1 MKVCFVS
8 NTAGLLG
15 AERALVELLLAL
27 RLKQTESFVI
37 VPKRGPLFDLL
48 TELNI
53 PCAVIRY
60 YAWIGTRTFPFW
72 KRLGAFLVSA
82 FATIPVVFRIYRWK
96 ADVVCTNTI
105 AVFTGALAAWIIRK
119 PHVWLIHEIVGEGHY
134 MTPFLPFQLTM
145 RLLNSLSDGIVANSE
160 TIRQRYAHYLPTGKM
175 HVAYQAV
182 RVEVTCRNRSL
193 RPFKHDDSTKCVSVG
208 ALIPSKCHSEA
219 IQAVA
224 ELKRAGVEVELAII
238 GAGPDRA
245 VLEDI
250 VEAEGLGGNVFF
262 SGYLL
267 NPYPVIQAA
276 DIVLICSRDE
286 GFGRVAVEAMRLGK
300 PIIAAASGATTEL
313 IKNRFNGLLYQP
325 GHPGELAKKL
335 RTLLESEFL
344 QSKLVQNGRRT
355 AERFTLERYGATVLR
370 VFEQVKACHGC

>member
-8 NTAGLLG
+8 HTAGLLG

-27 RLKQTESFVI
+27 RLKQIESFVI
-37 VPKRGPLFDLL
+37 VPRRGPLFDLL

-60 YAWIGTRTFPFW
+60 HWWIGVRVAPFW
-72 KRLGAFLVSA
+72 RRLGAFLVSA
-82 FATIPVVFRIYRWK
+82 FATIPVSFRIYRWK

-105 AVFTGALAAWIIRK
+105 AVFTGALAARIVRK
-119 PHVWLIHEIVGEGHY
+119 PHVWLIHEFVGEGY
-134 MTPFLPFQLTM
+134 YVTPLLPFQLTM

-160 TIRQRYAHYLPTGKM
+160 TVRQRYARYLPMAKM

-182 RVEVTCRNRSL
+182 LVEETCRNPSL

-208 ALIPSKCHSEA
+208 VLIPSKGHSEA
-219 IQAVA
+219 IKAVA
-224 ELKRAGVEVELAII
+224 ELKRAGVELELAII
-238 GAGPDRA
+238 GTGPDRA

-250 VEAEGLGGNVFF
+250 AEAEGLSGNVSF
-262 SGYLL
+262 SGYLP

-276 DIVLICSRDE
+276 DIVLICSRGE

-300 PIIAAASGATTEL
+300 PLIAAASGATTEL
-313 IKNRFNGLLYQP
+313 IKDGFNGLLYQP

-335 RTLLESEFL
+335 RTLLESGSL

-355 AERFTLERYGATVLR
+355 AERFTLERYGAAVLR
-370 VFEQVKACHGC
+370 VFEEVTRA